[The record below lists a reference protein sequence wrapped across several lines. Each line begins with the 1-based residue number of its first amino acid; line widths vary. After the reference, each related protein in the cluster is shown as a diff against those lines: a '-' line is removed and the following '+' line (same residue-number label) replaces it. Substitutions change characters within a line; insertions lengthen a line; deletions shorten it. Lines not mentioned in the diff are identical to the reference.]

1 MQKILVVISTLAF
14 TFGCAT
20 TNLSTDNYL
29 ECKTTDNKKI
39 TTKTSFKD
47 KNLVSFAVHTYDSN
61 LSDSR
66 WVAYSGVYKTALVKG
81 LDQKAKFY
89 VQRYD
94 FLASTRKKDCYT
106 VGCTKEKMYLD
117 DNKIYNFSLDR
128 TYLTLSIRRLS
139 SSGTF
144 LESITLNCEI
154 IDSKRFYEVRDIVWD
169 SVKVKKTE
177 YEERLDRIRAKRKI

>member
-1 MQKILVVISTLAF
+1 MQKILVVISTLVF

-20 TNLSTDNYL
+20 INLSTDNYL

-47 KNLVSFAVHTYDSN
+47 NNLVSFVVHTYDSN

-66 WVAYSGVYKTALVKG
+66 WVSYSGVYKTALVKG
-81 LDQKAKFY
+81 LDQNAKFY

-94 FLASTRKKDCYT
+94 FLASTRKKDCYL
-106 VGCTKEKMYLD
+106 VACTKEKMYLD
-117 DNKIYNFSLDR
+117 DNKIYDFSLDR

-139 SSGTF
+139 SSATF
-144 LESITLNCEI
+144 LESTTLNCEI
-154 IDSKRFYEVRDIVWD
+154 IDSKRFYEVRDIIWD

-177 YEERLDRIRAKRKI
+177 YEERLDRIKEKRKI